1 MKKLPK
7 IFQNEFAKTINNNKK
22 ICYLKEEDSTSINK
36 LSSKVEEGSKTS
48 LEDGV
53 SVNTVLNQIFSGIGY
68 SYNIPVTIK
77 TKNRTYHTSLIART
91 AYHVITLDNEVIPI
105 SEIINISID
114 SSSN

>member
-22 ICYLKEEDSTSINK
+22 ICYLKEVDSTNINN
-36 LSSKVEEGSKTS
+36 LSSKIEEDSNHF
-48 LEDGV
+48 LEDEP
-53 SVNTVLNQIFSGIGY
+53 SINRVLNQIFSGIGY

-77 TKNRTYHTSLIART
+77 TKNKTYHTSLITRT
-91 AYHVITLDNEVIPI
+91 NYHIITLDNEVIPI